1 MRVEMGTSM
10 VVGLIA
16 LGFGLYY
23 WGKQRGREE
32 FRNSYFEN

>member
-10 VVGLIA
+10 VIGLIA

-23 WGKQRGREE
+23 LGKQRGREE